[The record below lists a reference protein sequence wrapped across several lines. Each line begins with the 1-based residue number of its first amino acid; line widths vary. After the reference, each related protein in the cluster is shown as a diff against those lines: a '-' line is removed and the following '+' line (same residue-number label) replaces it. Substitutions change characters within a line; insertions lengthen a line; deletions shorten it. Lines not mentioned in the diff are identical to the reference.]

1 MKKLRMSLGR
11 VTMIFICLA
20 VVAVCVSCKKD
31 DAKQIT
37 AFSFT
42 TPQAAGV
49 INESAKSIKVDVPAG
64 TDLTALTPTIKVSE
78 KATVSPASG
87 VVQNFTNPV
96 VYTVTAE
103 DGSTAKYTVTV
114 EEDGFVVEAT
124 NVIGGISSI
133 TTVKAFT
140 WNGYEFATAEYKNSG
155 FKIVFPKSLP
165 DYELESFIDVFDLPS
180 SLISDRYAKVVPAF
194 LVAYNSHNEEIGEF
208 MHLYE
213 GYDYYAYVHYVYVD
227 RDFTVKGTDNS
238 ADWEVA
244 WNCTFKKGWNVLYW
258 IEDDGW
264 DELFTTQKPSSI
276 NLRWYF
282 EEWGW
287 DIPPEETYKTKKYK
301 SEKNKE
307 RITVQKKN
315 VFL

>member
-1 MKKLRMSLGR
+1 MNKLGMSLRNVVR
-11 VTMIFICLA
+11 VFTCLA

-42 TPQAAGV
+42 TPQAVGE
-49 INESAKSIKVDVPAG
+49 ISELAKSIRVNVPAG

-78 KATVSPASG
+78 KATLSPASG

-114 EEDGFVVEAT
+114 KEGGTGEDGFVVEAT
-124 NVIGGISSI
+124 NVMFSSGSI

-140 WNGYEFATAEYKNSG
+140 WSGYEFATAEYKNSG

-165 DYELESFIDVFDLPS
+165 DYELEDFIDVFGTPL
-180 SLISDRYAKVVPAF
+180 SLMSDIYAKAIPAL
-194 LVAYNSHNEEIGEF
+194 LVAFNSHNEEIGEF
-208 MHLYE
+208 MHAY
-213 GYDYYAYVHYVYVD
+213 GSDDYYVEVYYVYAD

-238 ADWEVA
+238 EDYEVVFD
-244 WNCTFKKGWNVLYW
+244 CTFKKGWNVLYW

-282 EEWGW
+282 GEWGW
-287 DIPPEETYKTKKYK
+287 DSPSVKSIMQKSTSPKK
-301 SEKNKE
+301 S
-307 RITVQKKN
+307 KKR
-315 VFL
+315 